1 MTFTEWNNQLTIPFE
16 EWFLQEWGSEE
27 LKIDERVSKY
37 IVRNLQEVSVQVKRD
52 VLKDIFVS
60 VFKIG
65 ERYFRIRWFY
75 IEGDNLCTSPIEEVH
90 QIKKNIEVEYYTP
103 I

>member
-1 MTFTEWNNQLTIPFE
+1 MTFTEWNNQLMIPFE

-37 IVRNLQEVSVQVKRD
+37 IVRNLQEISVQVKRD
-52 VLKDIFVS
+52 ILKDMFVS
-60 VFKIG
+60 IFKIG

-75 IEGDNLCTSPIEEVH
+75 IEGDSLCTSPIEEVH
-90 QIKKNIEVEYYTP
+90 QIKKNIEVEYYIP